1 MEILTLEQRI
11 LVFLGHPTGVPSQ
24 PESALPRPLNPL
36 LRQLYAEIA
45 VLEADAGR
53 IGRLPEHYP
62 LHVRVVMKTLA
73 ALLPWY
79 TRPLVQFSRQATVT
93 LKAVAEI
100 LRESA
105 DSGQRPDQSG
115 HLPHS

>member
-11 LVFLGHPTGVPSQ
+11 LVLLGHPAGALDAEQ
-24 PESALPRPLNPL
+24 PAASGSSNPL

-45 VLEADAGR
+45 ELEAAAAR
-53 IGRLPEHYP
+53 IGTLPENYP
-62 LHVRVVMKTLA
+62 LHVQVVMKTLA

-105 DSGQRPDQSG
+105 DR
-115 HLPHS
+115 